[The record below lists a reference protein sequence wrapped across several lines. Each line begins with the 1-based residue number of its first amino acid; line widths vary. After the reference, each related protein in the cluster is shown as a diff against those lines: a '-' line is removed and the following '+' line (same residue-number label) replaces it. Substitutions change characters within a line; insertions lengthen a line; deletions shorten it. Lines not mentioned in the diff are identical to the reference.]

1 MRAARIVVI
10 DDHALFADAIGI
22 ALVGAGYEV
31 VQIAASA
38 EEGFRAVSSLRPDLA
53 LVDIDLPDG
62 DGVELGKRILRELD
76 VQVVIVSAL
85 QDRRMMRDA
94 LRAGF
99 RGYIAKSTP
108 LDRFVAS
115 VADALTGDVVSASGY
130 VRVPTGTRSSSD
142 RSFAL
147 LTSQLTPRER
157 EVLGLLVAGA
167 SGGSIARSLGISPNT
182 VRTHVQNV
190 LNKLQVN
197 SRLEAASFAAR
208 HGIVDVYEQQRPLA
222 GGA

>member
-1 MRAARIVVI
+1 
-10 DDHALFADAIGI
+10 
-22 ALVGAGYEV
+22 
-31 VQIAASA
+31 
-38 EEGFRAVSSLRPDLA
+38 
-53 LVDIDLPDG
+53 
-62 DGVELGKRILRELD
+62 
-76 VQVVIVSAL
+76 
-85 QDRRMMRDA
+85 MMRDA

-182 VRTHVQNV
+182 VWTHVQNV

-208 HGIVDVYEQQRPLA
+208 HGIVDVYQHH
-222 GGA
+222 

>member
-1 MRAARIVVI
+1 MTAARIVVI
-10 DDHALFADAIGI
+10 DDHALFAEAIRI

-31 VQIAASA
+31 VQITASA
-38 EEGFRAVSSLRPDLA
+38 EDGFRAVSSLRPDLA

-85 QDRRMMRDA
+85 EDRRMMRDA

-115 VADALTGDVVSASGY
+115 VADALTGDVVSASGHA
-130 VRVPTGTRSSSD
+130 RLPTGARSSSD

-147 LTSQLTPRER
+147 LSSQLTPRER

-167 SGGSIARSLGISPNT
+167 SGESIARSLGISPNT

-208 HGIVDVYEQQRPLA
+208 HGIVDMYRQQEPLA
-222 GGA
+222 GSA